1 MKKFISLSIIC
12 LFLFSCQSNIEDSN
26 ETEKREE
33 FVKMALRSNDV
44 IDAKWESQQV
54 LVVTVE
60 QGSQD
65 EKLKLQE
72 KDENGNDVYVDSARF
87 TAVAIASLGKMMTKN
102 TVCVKVV
109 YPDGQKL
116 AYECSNEP

>member
-1 MKKFISLSIIC
+1 MQKILSLLIIC
-12 LFLFSCQSNIEDSN
+12 LFFFSCQSNSEDSN

-72 KDENGNDVYVDSARF
+72 KDENGNDVYVDSALF
-87 TAVAIASLGKMMTKN
+87 TAVAIANLGKMVTKN
-102 TVCVKVV
+102 TVCAKVV
-109 YPDGQKL
+109 YPDGQEL
-116 AYECSNEP
+116 ANECSE